1 MDRDTNKSKPRSF
14 LETLWR
20 WSGCDISTWILLASN
35 IWVLILYLKDGS
47 DLGTILI
54 IYWIQSVIIG
64 FFNFFRI
71 LGLKEF
77 STEGFMVNGRAVEP
91 TRKTKIQV
99 AWFFAFHYGFFH
111 LIYAIFL
118 ISVFIAPEDSGPISL
133 SLILGSGAIFFANHL
148 FSYFYNRKRDTGEE
162 NIGQVMFLPYARI
175 LPMHLMIIF
184 GVFLKGS
191 FGLIIFIVMKTIA
204 DLVMHIFE
212 HKKLKMAGNVGS
224 LKWRKHSA
232 DYQNIFPDT
241 PDVE

>member
-1 MDRDTNKSKPRSF
+1 MNQATNNPRPRNF

-20 WSGCDISTWILLASN
+20 WSGSDISTWILLASN

-77 STEGFMVNGRAVEP
+77 STEGFLVNGRAVKP

-118 ISVFIAPEDSGPISL
+118 ISVFIAPENARTISL
-133 SLILGSGAIFFANHL
+133 SLILGSAAIFFANHL
-148 FSYFYNRKRDTGEE
+148 FSFFYNRNRDTGEE
-162 NIGQVMFLPYARI
+162 NIGQIMFLPYARI

-184 GVFLKGS
+184 GVFLKGTI
-191 FGLIIFIVMKTIA
+191 GLIIFISMKTIA
-204 DLVMHIFE
+204 DLTMHIFE
-212 HKKLKMAGNVGS
+212 HKKLKLPGNPEKARN
-224 LKWRKHSA
+224 LL
-232 DYQNIFPDT
+232 Q
-241 PDVE
+241 